1 MHGNE
6 NISKNLKKVTIFLFF
21 LKMAAGVEEGELC
34 IFIIFEHSLTILD
47 NIKYLEI
54 LDRL

>member
-6 NISKNLKKVTIFLFF
+6 NISKTLKKVTILQFF
-21 LKMAAGVEEGELC
+21 KMAAGVEEGG
-34 IFIIFEHSLTILD
+34 IVHFIIFKHSLTILD